1 MFRMLC
7 AKADVPQYQL
17 YGIRHMRITTDVLKG
32 IPYHVIALQ
41 CGTSVQM
48 IEKTYAHLLVDNY
61 AHLLG

>member
-1 MFRMLC
+1 
-7 AKADVPQYQL
+7 L